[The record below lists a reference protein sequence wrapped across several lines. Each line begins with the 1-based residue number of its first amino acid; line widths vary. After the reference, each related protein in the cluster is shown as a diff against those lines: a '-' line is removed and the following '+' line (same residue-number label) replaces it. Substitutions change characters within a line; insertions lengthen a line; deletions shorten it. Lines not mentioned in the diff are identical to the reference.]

1 MQIGITSILYVL
13 CRAALW
19 KVSAIATE
27 NARNCYLIR
36 TKAMRFD
43 YRKLLKALAFRLP
56 VTLLYFWVNYS
67 IAPSLSF
74 PSLCFDFPAG

>member
-1 MQIGITSILYVL
+1 
-13 CRAALW
+13 
-19 KVSAIATE
+19 
-27 NARNCYLIR
+27 
-36 TKAMRFD
+36 MRFD

-74 PSLCFDFPAG
+74 PSLCFHFPLADSAAAAPCFDMVVCICRTQGH